1 MCLLRINVWHDHD
14 MYLLR
19 IHSQIKTFH
28 PNLQP
33 RDIFYPLTFSWPWLF
48 YKHPD
53 TFSRHLFFQVLLF
66 NENKYSWTS
75 IELLHCTFPLPAS
88 YWCPGKTS
96 ANHWRDYLR
105 ATFIGQPLVPF
116 PRWLH
121 SKCSEVIWL
130 PTQIKIFSF
139 HIRSHCDCQKTK
151 CMRICYNFASYKVV
165 WIPDCE
171 KLCLNPGPICLKVD

>member
-1 MCLLRINVWHDHD
+1 MCSLRINVWHDHG

-28 PNLQP
+28 LNLQP

-53 TFSRHLFFQVLLF
+53 KIDTFSSKSYCSMKINTVEPLLSCYTVPSLYQPVTDVQADIS
-66 NENKYSWTS
+66 KSLKRLL
-75 IELLHCTFPLPAS
+75 IE
-88 YWCPGKTS
+88 
-96 ANHWRDYLR
+96 
-105 ATFIGQPLVPF
+105 QPLVLF

-139 HIRSHCDCQKTK
+139 HIHSHCDCQKTK

>member
-1 MCLLRINVWHDHD
+1 MCSLRINVWHDHG

-53 TFSRHLFFQVLLF
+53 KIDTFSSKSYCSMKINTVEPLLSC
-66 NENKYSWTS
+66 YTVP
-75 IELLHCTFPLPAS
+75 FPLPAS
-88 YWCPGKTS
+88 YWCPGRHQQITEETT
-96 ANHWRDYLR
+96 W
-105 ATFIGQPLVPF
+105 GQPLMNSHLSLSQGGCTV
-116 PRWLH
+116 
-121 SKCSEVIWL
+121 KCSELIWL

>member
-1 MCLLRINVWHDHD
+1 MCSLRINVWHDHD

-19 IHSQIKTFH
+19 INSQIKTFH

-53 TFSRHLFFQVLLF
+53 KIDTFSSKSYCSMKINTVEPLLSC
-66 NENKYSWTS
+66 YTVPSQ
-75 IELLHCTFPLPAS
+75 LLMS
-88 YWCPGKTS
+88 RQTS

-105 ATFIGQPLVPF
+105 ATFIEQPIVPF

>member
-1 MCLLRINVWHDHD
+1 MIMACIYWESTHKSKLFIPICSQGTYFILSLSAGLGFFINILTKWTPFLPSPIVQWKQLNLYWAATLYLPFTSQLL
-14 MYLLR
+14 M
-19 IHSQIKTFH
+19 
-28 PNLQP
+28 
-33 RDIFYPLTFSWPWLF
+33 
-48 YKHPD
+48 
-53 TFSRHLFFQVLLF
+53 SRQ
-66 NENKYSWTS
+66 
-75 IELLHCTFPLPAS
+75 
-88 YWCPGKTS
+88 TS
-96 ANHWRDYLR
+96 ANYWRDYLR
-105 ATFIGQPLVPF
+105 ATFIEQKLVPF

>member
-1 MCLLRINVWHDHD
+1 MCSLRINVWHDHD

-19 IHSQIKTFH
+19 INSQIKTFH

-53 TFSRHLFFQVLLF
+53 KIDTFSSKSYLF

-88 YWCPGKTS
+88 YWCPGRHQQITEETT
-96 ANHWRDYLR
+96 W
-105 ATFIGQPLVPF
+105 GQPLSNSQLSLSQGGCIVNVV
-116 PRWLH
+116 R
-121 SKCSEVIWL
+121 
-130 PTQIKIFSF
+130 SF
-139 HIRSHCDCQKTK
+139 DYPPK
-151 CMRICYNFASYKVV
+151 
-165 WIPDCE
+165 
-171 KLCLNPGPICLKVD
+171 

>member
-1 MCLLRINVWHDHD
+1 MCSLRINVWHDHD

-19 IHSQIKTFH
+19 INSQIKTFH

-53 TFSRHLFFQVLLF
+53 KIDTFSSKSYCSMKIKLIQLNLYWAATLYLPFTSQLLM
-66 NENKYSWTS
+66 SRQ
-75 IELLHCTFPLPAS
+75 
-88 YWCPGKTS
+88 TS

-105 ATFIGQPLVPF
+105 ATFIEQKLVPF